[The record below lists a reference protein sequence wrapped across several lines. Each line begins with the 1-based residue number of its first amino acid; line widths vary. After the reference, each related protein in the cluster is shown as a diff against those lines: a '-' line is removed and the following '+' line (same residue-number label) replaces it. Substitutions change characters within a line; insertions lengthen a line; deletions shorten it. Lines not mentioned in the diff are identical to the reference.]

1 MIPRTLFD
9 SEHEQFRESFRRFLE
24 AEAVPHYD
32 QWEKDGVIDREL
44 WNKAGAQGY
53 LCPTVS
59 ETYGGAGAD
68 YRYNIVVGE
77 ELSDLGMSGVGFILH
92 SDIVVPYIEN
102 VGNEEQKQK
111 YLPKCI
117 SGEIVM
123 AIAMTEPG
131 TGSDLQGI
139 RTAAVDQGDHYLLNG
154 AKTFISCGQQAD
166 VVIVVCRTN
175 PDPEAGARAFSLL
188 LVERGMKG
196 FERGRNLDKVGQKS
210 ADISELFFNDVKVP
224 KANLL
229 GEEGMGFMYL
239 MQELPQE
246 RLSIAASAITAA
258 ESALAM
264 TVEYVKERN
273 AFGKRI
279 ADFQHTQFQLAELDA
294 EVSAMRIFIDRCSE
308 LHLSKQL
315 SAVDASKAKLLA
327 TELQCK
333 VVDHCVQMHGG
344 YGYMTEYPIARAY
357 ADARVQRIYGGT
369 SEIMKLI
376 IGRDL
381 LAA

>member
-210 ADISELFFNDVKVP
+210 ADTSELFFNDVKVP

>member
-24 AEAVPHYD
+24 AEAVPHYE
-32 QWEKDGVIDREL
+32 QWEKDGMIDRAL

-59 ETYGGAGAD
+59 ESYGGAGAD

-102 VGNEEQKQK
+102 VGNESQKQK

-139 RTAAVDQGDHYLLNG
+139 RTSAVDQGDHYLLNG

-175 PDPEAGARAFSLL
+175 PDPEAGAKAFSLL
-188 LVERGMKG
+188 LVERGMPG

-210 ADISELFFNDVKVP
+210 ADTSELFFNDVKVP
-224 KANLL
+224 KENLL

-264 TVEYVKERN
+264 TVDYVKERS
-273 AFGKRI
+273 AFGKRV
-279 ADFQHTQFQLAELDA
+279 ADFQHTQFTLAELDA

>member
-24 AEAVPHYD
+24 AEAVPHYE
-32 QWEKDGVIDREL
+32 QWEKDGMIDRAL

-59 ETYGGAGAD
+59 ESYGGAGAD

-102 VGNEEQKQK
+102 VGNESQKQK

-139 RTAAVDQGDHYLLNG
+139 RTSAVDQGDHYLLNG

-175 PDPEAGARAFSLL
+175 PDPDAGAKAFSLL
-188 LVERGMKG
+188 LVERGMPG

-210 ADISELFFNDVKVP
+210 ADTSELFFNDVKVP
-224 KANLL
+224 KENLL

-264 TVEYVKERN
+264 TVDYVKERS
-273 AFGKRI
+273 AFGKRV
-279 ADFQHTQFQLAELDA
+279 ADFQHTQFTLAELDA

>member
-188 LVERGMKG
+188 LVERGMEG

-210 ADISELFFNDVKVP
+210 ADTSELFFNDVKVP

>member
-32 QWEKDGVIDREL
+32 QWEKDGEIDRNL
-44 WNKAGAQGY
+44 WTKAGAQGY

-59 ETYGGAGAD
+59 ESYGGAGAD
-68 YRYNIVVGE
+68 YRYNVIVGE
-77 ELSDLGMSGVGFILH
+77 ELSDLGMAGVGFILH

-102 VGNEEQKQK
+102 VGNEAQKQK
-111 YLPKCI
+111 FLPKCI
-117 SGEIVM
+117 SGEIVT

-139 RTAAVDQGDHYLLNG
+139 RTSAVDCGDHYLLNG
-154 AKTFISCGQQAD
+154 AKTFISSGQQAD

-175 PDPEAGARAFSLL
+175 DDPEAGAKAFSLL
-188 LVERGMKG
+188 MVERGMPG
-196 FERGRNLDKVGQKS
+196 FERGRNLDKVGQKA
-210 ADISELFFNDVKVP
+210 ADTSELFFNDVKVP
-224 KANLL
+224 KENLL

-246 RLSIAASAITAA
+246 RLTIAASAVAA
-258 ESALAM
+258 TEAALAM
-264 TVEYVKERN
+264 TVAYVKERS

-279 ADFQHTQFQLAELDA
+279 ADFQHTQFQLAQLDA
-294 EVSAMRIFIDRCSE
+294 EVTAMRTFVDRCAE
-308 LHLSKQL
+308 LHLSKAL

-333 VVDHCVQMHGG
+333 VVDDCVQMHGG

>member
-139 RTAAVDQGDHYLLNG
+139 RTAAVDQGDYYLLNG

-188 LVERGMKG
+188 LVERGMEG

-210 ADISELFFNDVKVP
+210 ADTSELFFNDVKVP